1 MTIEFVLFAF
11 IAIGYMSLIFSMD
24 SKLDKITDYL
34 FQKEDK
40 PKIERR
46 GIYPKAIK
54 KLTDKEYNKECDFY
68 KKQRTNENDNNKLN
82 CGDYD

>member
-24 SKLDKITDYL
+24 SKIDKITDYL
-34 FQKEDK
+34 FQKDDK

-46 GIYPKAIK
+46 GINPKGNK
-54 KLTDKEYNKECDFY
+54 QLTDECNKECDFY
-68 KKQRTNENDNNKLN
+68 KQQRANEKYNNKLY

>member
-1 MTIEFVLFAF
+1 MTIEFVLFGF

-24 SKLDKITDYL
+24 AKIEKIIDYL
-34 FQKEDK
+34 TPKEDK

-46 GIYPKAIK
+46 GINPKGIK
-54 KLTDKEYNKECDFY
+54 TLTEKLNKECDFS
-68 KKQRTNENDNNKLN
+68 KQQSANNNDNNKLN

>member
-1 MTIEFVLFAF
+1 MTIEFVLFGF

-24 SKLDKITDYL
+24 SKIDKITDYL
-34 FQKEDK
+34 FQKDDK

-46 GIYPKAIK
+46 GINLKGIEP
-54 KLTDKEYNKECDFY
+54 LTEECKKECDFY
-68 KKQRTNENDNNKLN
+68 KQQSANKIDNNKLN

>member
-24 SKLDKITDYL
+24 SKIDKITDYL

-46 GIYPKAIK
+46 GINPIGNKP
-54 KLTDKEYNKECDFY
+54 LTNDNKECDFY
-68 KKQRTNENDNNKLN
+68 EQQRGNKNDNNILN